1 MEKKLSDEAKLN
13 NNVPPAVV
21 NIKDSN
27 TSTVEEIVLPDE
39 CGDSLWDGVLAQ
51 KEEPLSANNNYA
63 VGALLN
69 KINDVQV
76 CLNKSG

>member
-1 MEKKLSDEAKLN
+1 MFSDDATLKN
-13 NNVPPAVV
+13 SVPPAIV
-21 NIKDSN
+21 NVKDSN
-27 TSTVEEIVLPDE
+27 TCTVEEIVLPDE

-69 KINDVQV
+69 KINDVQESP
-76 CLNKSG
+76 NKPG